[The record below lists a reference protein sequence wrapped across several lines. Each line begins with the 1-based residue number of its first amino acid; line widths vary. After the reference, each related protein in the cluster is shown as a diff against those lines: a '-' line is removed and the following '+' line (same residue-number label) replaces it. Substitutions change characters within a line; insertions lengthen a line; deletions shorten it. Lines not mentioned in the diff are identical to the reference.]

1 MTTTSRLLR
10 RLVTFTAL
18 AATAALPTLASAQR
32 LECTA
37 LLEQIEDKLQ
47 AKRVQNYRLELAD
60 TADAT
65 EGKVVGSCNGGTK
78 KVVYTRTVPVQTVQ
92 SAASAQ

>member
-1 MTTTSRLLR
+1 MTTPSRLVH
-10 RLVTFTAL
+10 RLVTLTVLA
-18 AATAALPTLASAQR
+18 AATALPGLASAQR
-32 LECTA
+32 LECTT

-47 AKRVQNYRLELAD
+47 AKHVQNYRLELVDSAEV
-60 TADAT
+60 TDA
-65 EGKVVGSCNGGTK
+65 KVVGSCNGGTK